1 LTGERREFLQSV
13 FDQWNAGSREIPEG
27 THPDFVLHSALT
39 GLTYEG
45 HEGVR
50 RWMAEIDDQFD
61 SWQLRIDEFRDVGE
75 DWLMGLGGVSL
86 RGRASGIE
94 LDQATG
100 WLVRF
105 ADGESVE
112 MRLYSDHQQA
122 IDAAGAIEGAASGE
136 GGGRS

>member
-1 LTGERREFLQSV
+1 MSNERRDFLQTV
-13 FDQWNAGSREIPEG
+13 FDDWNAGNREIPDG
-27 THPDFVLHSALT
+27 TSEDFVLHSALT

-45 HEGVR
+45 HDGIR

-75 DWLMGLGGVSL
+75 EWLMGLGAVEL

-94 LDQATG
+94 FEQQTG

-105 ADGESVE
+105 EGDESVE
-112 MRLYSDHQQA
+112 MRLFPSRET
-122 IDAAGAIEGAASGE
+122 AIEAANNLTE
-136 GGGRS
+136 T

>member
-1 LTGERREFLQSV
+1 MTGERREFLQSV
-13 FDQWNAGSREIPEG
+13 FDQWNTGSREIPEG

-39 GLTYEG
+39 GMTYEG

-75 DWLMGLGGVSL
+75 DWLLGLGGVSL

-94 LDQATG
+94 LEQQTG

-105 ADGESVE
+105 EDDQTVE
-112 MRLYSDHQQA
+112 MRLFPSRDTAVAAAEA
-122 IDAAGAIEGAASGE
+122 ISAG
-136 GGGRS
+136 